1 MAASGSLVVVYPAL
15 PVLRFLIPL
24 LLLAATF
31 PGCAMAKP
39 SAIDAEAARIAAE
52 LEAEEAA
59 APMPALFLPP
69 DYASTVKGGDKADD
83 NGKGDDRGKPCPIRS
98 ERCEL
103 VGAPGPLPLLGLG
116 VMLQVSRM
124 IRCRITAR

>member
-1 MAASGSLVVVYPAL
+1 
-15 PVLRFLIPL
+15 
-24 LLLAATF
+24 
-31 PGCAMAKP
+31 MAKP

-52 LEAEEAA
+52 LEAEEVA

-69 DYASTVKGGDKADD
+69 DYASTVKGGDKDGD
-83 NGKGDDRGKPCPIRS
+83 KDGGDRDKGYDRGKPCPIRS

-116 VMLQVSRM
+116 VLFQVSR
-124 IRCRITAR
+124 ILRRLITSR